1 MADKLSDPIGR
12 LMGLRYKSHP
22 WHGVFIGKDAP
33 EELTAFIEVVSTD
46 TVKYEIDKES
56 GYLRID
62 RPQKFSNVVPALY
75 GFIPQTYCG
84 DKVGEYC
91 NQKTGRKDIKGDGD
105 PIDIC
110 VLTEKTL
117 AHGDLLVNAR
127 PIGGFR
133 MIDGDQADDKI
144 IAVLNNDTVYGH
156 IKNINEVPKIVIQ
169 RLEHYFLTYKDMPG
183 QDSNTEITA
192 TYGIEEAYEV
202 IRRSMEDYNI
212 RFDNLGKLLS

>member
-1 MADKLSDPIGR
+1 MVDKLSDPIGR

-22 WHGVFIGKDAP
+22 WHGVAIGKNAP
-33 EELTAFIEVVSTD
+33 YEVTAFIEVVSTD

-56 GYLRID
+56 GYLRLD
-62 RPQKFSNVVPALY
+62 RPQKFSNVIPALY
-75 GFIPQTYCG
+75 GFIPQTFCG
-84 DKVGEYC
+84 IKVGEYC
-91 NQKTGRKDIKGDGD
+91 NQKTNRKDITGDGD

-133 MIDGDQADDKI
+133 MIDGNQADDKI
-144 IAVLNNDTVYGH
+144 IAVLMNDTVYGH
-156 IKNINEVPKIVIQ
+156 FKELKDVPEIVIQ

-183 QDSNTEITA
+183 HDSNTEIA
-192 TYGIEEAYEV
+192 AVYDSREACEV
-202 IRRSMEDYNI
+202 IEISMQDYNN
-212 RFDNLGKLLS
+212 RFDNLGKLLA